1 MELPSRGHGTQMLYA
16 ESWGCE
22 EYGEEG
28 SVFSLGLKI
37 GVSFYGGSGK
47 LFTSKLL

>member
-22 EYGEEG
+22 EYGEG
-28 SVFSLGLKI
+28 SVFSLGLEI
-37 GVSFYGGSGK
+37 GVGFYGGSGK
-47 LFTSKLL
+47 LLTSMLL